1 MRFAFTDD
9 QLLFRDTVRD
19 LLAKECQPEQVR
31 YAWVDDDGRLRDVWD
46 ALGEMGVLGVQV
58 PETSGGLGLTELDL
72 VLLLEETGRVALPD
86 PIVETAAV
94 AAPLLA
100 EVAAQVLAD
109 AASQPAALT
118 TGSAATGEWVA
129 PWLTRLAGG
138 GAIVAVALGDS
149 PLVSHG
155 IDADLL
161 IGVHPDRPGRL
172 VAVDGTKVDGVAQ
185 PSVDGARTLA
195 TVDWAAT
202 DEVVLAEGPAAD
214 ALIARALD
222 RGALGTAAQLL
233 GLGNQLLDLTVA
245 YVKERQQ
252 FGVPIGSFQAI
263 KHHLADALLALEFA
277 RPVVYGAA
285 WALADQSGA
294 VPAGHASR
302 AASHAKVAASD
313 AARLVG
319 RQALQCHGAI
329 GYTVEYDLHLY
340 LKRVWA
346 LSQAFGGADHHR
358 RRVADS
364 VLGP

>member
-1 MRFAFTDD
+1 VRFAFTDD
-9 QLLFRDTVRD
+9 QRLFRDTVRD

-31 YAWVDDDGRLRDVWD
+31 YAWVDEDGRLRDVWG

-58 PETSGGLGLTELDL
+58 PEASGGLGLNELDL

-100 EVAAQVLAD
+100 DVAGSQ
-109 AASQPAALT
+109 AASE
-118 TGSAATGEWVA
+118 ATSHWVA
-129 PWLTRLAGG
+129 PWLSRLAGG
-138 GAIVAVALGDS
+138 DAIVAVALGDWR
-149 PLVSHG
+149 LVSHG

-161 IGVHPDRPGRL
+161 IGVHPHRPGRL
-172 VAVDGTKVDGVAQ
+172 VAVVGSNVDGVAQ

-195 TVDWAAT
+195 TVDWAAA
-202 DEVVLAEGPAAD
+202 DEEVLAEGPVAE

-233 GLGNQLLDLTVA
+233 GLGGRLLDLTVA

-285 WALADQSGA
+285 WALADETGA
-294 VPAGHASR
+294 VAPGQASR

-346 LSQAFGGADHHR
+346 LSQAFGGAEHHR